1 MGKNRALARLVVITL
16 LAVALMATGAQ
27 AQAPV
32 PAQSSRAFGDSVG
45 VNIRLSHVTSGYGDF
60 ETVFARLRE
69 AGIRYVYDS
78 LCATCT
84 PQIDRMRRLAEAG
97 IRATV
102 SIDTPWSAGTA
113 AIGPTLQTI
122 KNRLR
127 GAVVAVAG
135 VNEPDLTG
143 DPLWI
148 PKTRAYT
155 TELYQRVK
163 ADPALAD
170 LPVIG
175 PSLVFRGSRAALGDL
190 SSVVDRG
197 NLHPYPGGRP
207 PLLILPDE
215 RQMMSAVSGS
225 KPLVATEIGYHSDL
239 GELGGHRG
247 APEDII
253 AAYTP
258 RIPLE
263 AFRFGIERTHF
274 FQLAD
279 QFSDAEAAQINYPKW
294 QNRFGLLRDDLSPKP
309 AFIALRNL
317 MRAVDSDS
325 APVSAPG
332 SLRYAL
338 DGAGPDVRQLLLR
351 SSDGSFRLALW
362 RDASLWNQ
370 DTLQRV
376 SPALDHVDVALGER
390 ISQALR
396 FDPRLAAT
404 PTQAW
409 DEPSRIGV
417 DLGGEAVVLD
427 LIPPG
432 TAADRAGSR
441 SALRAGR
448 LALRAGRRLGSCR
461 PKEGRTKKQQK
472 RARRAA
478 TKRASGRGTTSWSAR
493 CVRVRRR

>member
-1 MGKNRALARLVVITL
+1 MLVLALG
-16 LAVALMATGAQ
+16 ATGAR

-60 ETVFARLRE
+60 ETIFARLRE
-69 AGIRYVYDS
+69 AGIRYVYDP
-78 LCATCT
+78 LCATCG
-84 PQIDRMRRLAEAG
+84 PQIDRLRRLAAAG

-122 KNRLR
+122 KNQLR
-127 GAVVAVAG
+127 GSVVAVAG

-163 ADPALAD
+163 ADPALAH
-170 LPVIG
+170 LQVIG

-207 PLLILPDE
+207 PMLILADE
-215 RQMMSAVSGS
+215 RQIMSAVSGS
-225 KPLVATEIGYHSDL
+225 KPLVATEVGYHSDL

-247 APEDII
+247 APEDVIG
-253 AAYTP
+253 AYTP
-258 RIPLE
+258 RVPLE

-279 QFSDAEAAQINYPKW
+279 QFSDAEAVQFNYPKW

-309 AFIALRNL
+309 AFFALRNL
-317 MRAVDSDS
+317 MRAVRADS
-325 APVSAPG
+325 APVPAPG

-338 DGAGPDVRQLLLR
+338 EGAGSDVRQLLLR
-351 SSDGSFRLALW
+351 SADGGFRLALW
-362 RDASLWNQ
+362 RDASIWNQ
-370 DTLQRV
+370 DAMQRV
-376 SPALDHVDVALGER
+376 APAPDHVDVVLGER
-390 ISQALR
+390 ISQAR
-396 FDPRLAAT
+396 RYDPSLALT
-404 PTQAW
+404 PTVAW

-417 DLGGEAVVLD
+417 DLGGAAVVLE

-432 TAADRAGSR
+432 TAADRGGSR
-441 SALRAGR
+441 SGLRAGR
-448 LALRAGRRLGSCR
+448 RGLRAGRRLGACR
-461 PKEGRTKKQQK
+461 PKKGRAKQQRSRRSPST
-472 RARRAA
+472 RARGRRTA
-478 TKRASGRGTTSWSAR
+478 KWSGP
-493 CVRVRRR
+493 CVSVRRR